1 MEKIYSEP
9 VSGQKTSQLEP
20 KRETIQFLLSFSQAL
35 SVSRTNNLEFE
46 ALLN

>member
-1 MEKIYSEP
+1 MEKTYFQP
-9 VSGQKTSQLEP
+9 TSGQKTPQIEP
-20 KRETIQFLLSFSQAL
+20 KRETIKFLLSFSQAL